1 MTDIINP
8 RIEDLRRRLA
18 DEIAAETARQES
30 FGTEP
35 EQGAIWWEED
45 RDGKWSA
52 SCAVRRGAVW
62 QVLKPSALLDAN
74 WSDFVDALARFR
86 GVRRVRNVTVLPV
99 EIGAGTSP
107 YAPVRFFWESDHA

>member
-99 EIGAGTSP
+99 EIDAEE
-107 YAPVRFFWESDHA
+107 ESDHA

>member
-1 MTDIINP
+1 MSMTDITSP
-8 RIEDLRRRLA
+8 KIEDLRRRLA

-35 EQGAIWWEED
+35 EQGVIWWEEED

-62 QVLKPSALLDAN
+62 QVLKPSALNDNN
-74 WSDFVDALARFR
+74 WSDFVDALERFR

-99 EIGAGTSP
+99 EIDATKEP
-107 YAPVRFFWESDHA
+107 TDA